1 MAAFMI
7 GKSLKARRQ
16 NEAIGKLFDEAGM
29 EFSYLQTHCSIFFYR
44 KFRISAVNVP
54 IYHVKTFLGIETLKI
69 IMLRCEKPIPDKNG
83 NGRISVRE
91 YVKIFSEHGIAVAE
105 DEVRKVSEL
114 ANENGEVTKDDFLHY
129 AKTSDF
135 FRQQEYPTFPF
146 TNVISRIRVFS
157 VFYSKMKKCPPS
169 TCRVNASN
177 VCF

>member
-16 NEAIGKLFDEAGM
+16 NEAIGKLFDEA
-29 EFSYLQTHCSIFFYR
+29 
-44 KFRISAVNVP
+44 
-54 IYHVKTFLGIETLKI
+54 
-69 IMLRCEKPIPDKNG
+69 DKNG

-135 FRQQEYPTFPF
+135 FRQQMDKTDEDSVMAKKEAIAKAERAFNIFDKDNDGYITKDEFAKMSKKL
-146 TNVISRIRVFS
+146 NKDQIEAVFS
-157 VFYSKMKKCPPS
+157 KFDKDGDGVLSFEEFKKMLNK
-169 TCRVNASN
+169 
-177 VCF
+177 

>member
-1 MAAFMI
+1 MI

-16 NEAIGKLFDEAGM
+16 NEAIGKLFDEA
-29 EFSYLQTHCSIFFYR
+29 
-44 KFRISAVNVP
+44 
-54 IYHVKTFLGIETLKI
+54 
-69 IMLRCEKPIPDKNG
+69 DKNG

-135 FRQQEYPTFPF
+135 FRQQMDKTDGDSVMAKKEAIAKAERAFNIFDKDNDGYITKDEFAKMSKKL
-146 TNVISRIRVFS
+146 NKDQIEAVFS
-157 VFYSKMKKCPPS
+157 KFDKDGDGVLSFEEFKKMLNK
-169 TCRVNASN
+169 
-177 VCF
+177 

>member
-1 MAAFMI
+1 
-7 GKSLKARRQ
+7 
-16 NEAIGKLFDEAGM
+16 
-29 EFSYLQTHCSIFFYR
+29 
-44 KFRISAVNVP
+44 
-54 IYHVKTFLGIETLKI
+54 
-69 IMLRCEKPIPDKNG
+69 MLRCEKPIPDKNG

-146 TNVISRIRVFS
+146 TNVISRIRVF
-157 VFYSKMKKCPPS
+157 YSKMKKCPPS

-177 VCF
+177 VCFSIFSPSHLFTPYV

>member
-16 NEAIGKLFDEAGM
+16 NEAIGKLFDEA
-29 EFSYLQTHCSIFFYR
+29 
-44 KFRISAVNVP
+44 
-54 IYHVKTFLGIETLKI
+54 
-69 IMLRCEKPIPDKNG
+69 DKNG

-91 YVKIFSEHGIAVAE
+91 YVKIFSEHGIVPAE

-135 FRQQEYPTFPF
+135 FRQQMDKTDGDSVMAKKRGHRE
-146 TNVISRIRVFS
+146 SRAGLQHLRQGQRRLHH
-157 VFYSKMKKCPPS
+157 KG
-169 TCRVNASN
+169 
-177 VCF
+177 